1 MFAVHD
7 RAMRTNAY
15 SQLQPR
21 VIQLTRRTVFMITS
35 GAAALA
41 GAVFSTAAF
50 ASGVQS
56 LDVLAIVFFLG
67 VSGTLL
73 ALVVFYMT
81 QLKPR

>member
-1 MFAVHD
+1 
-7 RAMRTNAY
+7 MRTNAY

-21 VIQLTRRTVFMITS
+21 VIQLTRRTVFMITA

-50 ASGVQS
+50 ASGVQG

-67 VSGTLL
+67 ATGALL
-73 ALVVFYMT
+73 ALLVFYLL
-81 QLKPR
+81 QLKPQ